1 MLKTVFGIIEQLP
14 GLRSIRDRR
23 RQGGQHMAKEYV
35 LAIDQG
41 TTSTRAM
48 LFRHD
53 GTVAGVAQEEHEQI
67 YPKAGWVEH
76 DPKEIWAKTQQV
88 TGQVLSANGLTYEN
102 VAAIGITNQRE
113 TTVVWDKNTG
123 EPVYNAVVWQDTRTQ
138 PIVTQ
143 WKEEG
148 YEDEIKRKTGLVI
161 ATYFSGTKI
170 AWILENVE
178 GARQRA
184 EAGDLL
190 FGNTDTWLIWNL
202 TGGVNGGHH
211 ITDYTNASRTMLF
224 NLAETDWDDHL
235 MERLGVPRS
244 MLPELRPSSDRELY
258 GMTKSDGVLGGEV
271 PICGDAGDQ
280 QAALFGQTCFD
291 VGQAKNTYG
300 TGNFLLQNIGQ
311 NPIASKSGLLTTGF
325 YALERGKS
333 FYALEGSIAITGA
346 AVQWLRDNLKLI
358 ANADETEEIAK
369 SVEDSGGAYFVP
381 AFSGLFA
388 PYWDEKARGAIVGL
402 TRYVNRAH
410 LVRATLESMCY
421 QSRDVADAVEKD
433 SGKALPDLRVDGGAV
448 KNNFLMQLQADI
460 LGIPVIR
467 PQVAETTALGAAYL
481 AGLAVGYWSTLDEM
495 RDNWQVDRTFEP
507 TWSEDQR
514 ETGYTYWKK
523 AIERTRNWID

>member
-1 MLKTVFGIIEQLP
+1 
-14 GLRSIRDRR
+14 
-23 RQGGQHMAKEYV
+23 MAKDFV

-41 TTSTRAM
+41 TTSTRTM
-48 LFRHD
+48 LFNHD
-53 GTVAGVAQEEHEQI
+53 GTSAGVAQEEHEQI

-76 DPKEIWAKTQQV
+76 DPKEIWEKTQKV
-88 TGQVLSANGLTYEN
+88 TAQVLRDKNLTFEN
-102 VAAIGITNQRE
+102 IAAVGITNQRE

-123 EPVYNAVVWQDTRTQ
+123 EPVYNAIVWQDTRTQ
-138 PIVTQ
+138 PIVSQ

-148 YEDEIKRKTGLVI
+148 YEAEIKQKTGLVI

-170 AWILENVE
+170 AWILENVA

-190 FGNTDTWLIWNL
+190 FGNTDTWVIWNL
-202 TGGVNGGHH
+202 TGGVNGGQH

-224 NLAETDWDDHL
+224 NLANTDWDDAIL
-235 MERLGVPRS
+235 AELNIPKS
-244 MLPELRPSSDRELY
+244 MLPELRPSSDAAFY
-258 GMTKSDGVLGGEV
+258 GQTSRDGVFGGEV
-271 PICGDAGDQ
+271 PVCGDAGDQ
-280 QAALFGQTCFD
+280 QAALFGQACFD

-300 TGNFLLQNIGQ
+300 TGNFLLQNTG
-311 NPIASKSGLLTTGF
+311 PDVVPSKSGLLTTGF
-325 YALERGKS
+325 YALEKGKS

-358 ANADETEEIAK
+358 ANADETEEIAQ

-421 QSRDVADAVEKD
+421 QSRDVAEAVEQD
-433 SGKALPDLRVDGGAV
+433 SGKPLPDLRVDGGAV
-448 KNNFLMQLQADI
+448 KNNFLMQLQANI

-467 PQVAETTALGAAYL
+467 PQVQETTALGAAYL
-481 AGLAVGYWSTLDEM
+481 AGLATGYWSSLDEM
-495 RDNWQVDRTFEP
+495 RANWQVDRTFEP
-507 TWSEDQR
+507 QWSEDQR
-514 ETGYTYWKK
+514 ESGYAEWKK
-523 AIERTRNWID
+523 AIERTRGWLD

>member
-1 MLKTVFGIIEQLP
+1 
-14 GLRSIRDRR
+14 
-23 RQGGQHMAKEYV
+23 MANEYV

-48 LFRHD
+48 LFNHN
-53 GTVAGVAQEEHEQI
+53 GTVAGVSQEEHEQI
-67 YPKAGWVEH
+67 YPRAGWVEH
-76 DPKEIWAKTQQV
+76 DPKEIWDKTQAV
-88 TGQVLSANGLTYEN
+88 TSQLLSDKGITFEAL
-102 VAAIGITNQRE
+102 AAVGITNQRE
-113 TTVVWDKNTG
+113 TTVVWDRNTG
-123 EPVYNAVVWQDTRTQ
+123 EPVYNAIVWQDTRTQ
-138 PIVTQ
+138 PIVSQ
-143 WKEEG
+143 WKDEG
-148 YEDEIKRKTGLVI
+148 YEDEIKPKTGLVI

-170 AWILENVE
+170 AWILENVD

-184 EAGDLL
+184 EAGELL

-202 TGGVNGGHH
+202 TGGTNGGQH

-224 NLAETDWDDHL
+224 NLANTDWDDHIL
-235 MERLGVPRS
+235 ERLDIPKS
-244 MLPELRPSSDRELY
+244 MLPELRPSSDRETY
-258 GMTKSDGVLGGEV
+258 GSTTSGGVFGGEV

-300 TGNFLLQNIGQ
+300 TGNFLLQNTGQ
-311 NPIASKSGLLTTGF
+311 QVVPSKSGLLTTGF

-333 FYALEGSIAITGA
+333 YYALEGAIAITGA

-358 ANADETEEIAK
+358 ASADETEEIAK

-421 QSRDVADAVEKD
+421 QSRDVAEAVEQD
-433 SGKALPDLRVDGGAV
+433 SGKPLPDLRVDGGAV

-467 PQVAETTALGAAYL
+467 PQVQETTALGAAYL
-481 AGLAVGYWSTLDEM
+481 AGLATGYWSSPDEM
-495 RDNWQVDRTFEP
+495 RENWQVDRVFEP
-507 TWSEDQR
+507 QWSEDQR
-514 ETGYTYWKK
+514 ETGYTQWKK
-523 AIERTRNWID
+523 AIERTRGWVE

>member
-1 MLKTVFGIIEQLP
+1 
-14 GLRSIRDRR
+14 
-23 RQGGQHMAKEYV
+23 MAKDFV

-41 TTSTRAM
+41 TTSSRTM
-48 LFRHD
+48 LFNHD

-67 YPKAGWVEH
+67 YPQAGWVEH

-88 TGQVLSANGLTYEN
+88 TAQVMRDKGITHENLSA
-102 VAAIGITNQRE
+102 VGITNQRE

-123 EPVYNAVVWQDTRTQ
+123 EPVYNAIVWQDTRTQ
-138 PIVTQ
+138 PIVSQ

-148 YEDEIKRKTGLVI
+148 YEDEIKQKTGLVI

-178 GARQRA
+178 GARERA

-202 TGGVNGGHH
+202 TGGVNGGKH

-224 NLAETDWDDHL
+224 NLAATDWDDHL
-235 MERLGVPRS
+235 LERLNIPKS
-244 MLPELRPSSDRELY
+244 MLPELRPSSDAEFY
-258 GMTKSDGVLGGEV
+258 GQTTADGVFGGQV
-271 PICGDAGDQ
+271 PVCGDAGDQ
-280 QAALFGQTCFD
+280 QAALFGQACFD
-291 VGQAKNTYG
+291 LGQAKNTYG
-300 TGNFLLQNIGQ
+300 TGCFLLQNTGSTVV
-311 NPIASKSGLLTTGF
+311 PSKYGLLTTGF

-333 FYALEGSIAITGA
+333 SYALEGSIAITGA

-358 ANADETEEIAK
+358 ANADETEAIAA

-388 PYWDEKARGAIVGL
+388 PYWDERARGAIVGL

-410 LVRATLESMCY
+410 LVRATLESICY
-421 QSRDVADAVEKD
+421 QTRVVA
-433 SGKALPDLRVDGGAV
+433 LRVDGGAV

-460 LGIPVIR
+460 LGISVIR
-467 PQVAETTALGAAYL
+467 PQVQETTALGAAYL
-481 AGLAVGYWSTLDEM
+481 AGLATGYWSSLDEM
-495 RDNWQVDRTFEP
+495 RQNWQVDRVFEP
-507 TWSEDQR
+507 SWSEDKR
-514 ETGYTYWKK
+514 ESGYAEWKK
-523 AIERTRNWID
+523 AIERTRGWVS